1 MNILAEIQPH
11 FIQPDMEAQSDRVP
25 DTITKL
31 FYVNWILEQSSNPID
46 EIMFLISLI
55 EDETKNHKEKV
66 KTLQHEL
73 EWRAQNDS

>member
-11 FIQPDMEAQSDRVP
+11 FKQPNMKAQSDRVP
-25 DTITKL
+25 DKITKL

-46 EIMFLISLI
+46 EVMFLISLI
-55 EDETKNHKEKV
+55 EDETKSHKEKT
-66 KTLQHEL
+66 KILQHEL